1 MKAEEDDCCSVDCV
15 SDLRS
20 LRHLD
25 QVVALHT
32 SSIVVVAFYS
42 RVSRLRNSTEPTCQC
57 RWPLNFQM
65 MKMVLCCV
73 CSHAERARTCWYT
86 TKPCAKRCA
95 SGPVCAPSSSLFFS
109 SCRPLVHGFLVQ
121 GKCLACRQICS

>member
-1 MKAEEDDCCSVDCV
+1 MQLEEVRLKAEEDDCCSVDCV

-42 RVSRLRNSTEPTCQC
+42 RVSRLSNSAET
-57 RWPLNFQM
+57 LSGQM
-65 MKMVLCCV
+65 V
-73 CSHAERARTCWYT
+73 SQQ
-86 TKPCAKRCA
+86 
-95 SGPVCAPSSSLFFS
+95 PVN
-109 SCRPLVHGFLVQ
+109 
-121 GKCLACRQICS
+121 